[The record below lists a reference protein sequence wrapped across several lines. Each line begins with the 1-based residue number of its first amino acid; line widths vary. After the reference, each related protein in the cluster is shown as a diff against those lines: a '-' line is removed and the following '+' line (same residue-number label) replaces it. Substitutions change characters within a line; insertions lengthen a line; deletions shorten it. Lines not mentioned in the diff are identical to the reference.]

1 MVCNPLV
8 VGGLNSLACL
18 TPFKVLTTHMAE
30 NVQNYEEGKEPAAK
44 RWKPG
49 ETRSLNGDERISF
62 TVFSL
67 YLFIF
72 CACTYLF
79 WPSLPM
85 EVLGGTAAV
94 LGFMLFTTAL
104 FNPGKA
110 DRKHSPYTRKW
121 YLVAFMGAL
130 VVLVGLRSV
139 VRHVD
144 NHVTAIAVIYG
155 SLTALFIVFR
165 KAIMQILMALAAVVF
180 LLVTAFNWSAAV
192 QGQLG
197 FMDVLGKCGQA
208 IFKVQ
213 EIEEVANTIIAG
225 NYLGYLNK
233 VDYRDEQL
241 NLLAIRTVADT
252 GDDELAKA
260 KALLDFVSNEIHY
273 VSDPNDGVEF
283 VRDPVTTII
292 SGGGD
297 CEDQTVVLCS
307 MLESVG
313 VKTYM
318 AFTPDHVFALV
329 SFSKTYPELAHL
341 PYIDIEG
348 KKAYI
353 LDAADPGAEIGYGA
367 AAPVN
372 IERVFDVQRKALVH
386 HSVPGNR

>member
-1 MVCNPLV
+1 
-8 VGGLNSLACL
+8 
-18 TPFKVLTTHMAE
+18 MAE
-30 NVQNYEEGKEPAAK
+30 NVQNYEEGRKPAAK

-62 TVFSL
+62 TVFAL

-85 EVLGGTAAV
+85 KVLGGTAAV
-94 LGFMLFTTAL
+94 LGFMLITTAV

-110 DRKHSPYTRKW
+110 DRKHSRYTRKW
-121 YLVAFMGAL
+121 YMVAFMGAL
-130 VVLVGLRSV
+130 VVLVALRSV

-155 SLTALFIVFR
+155 SLTVLFIVFR
-165 KAIMQILMALAAVVF
+165 KAIMQILMAFVAVVF
-180 LLVTAFNWSAAV
+180 ITVTAFNWSAAV

-213 EIEEVANTIIAG
+213 HIEEVANTIIAG
-225 NYLGYLNK
+225 NYMGYLNK

-241 NLLAIRTVADT
+241 NLLAIRNVADV
-252 GDDELAKA
+252 GDDELAKTQ
-260 KALLDFVSNEIHY
+260 ALLDFVSNEIHY
-273 VSDPNDGVEF
+273 VSDPNDGIEF
-283 VRDPVTTII
+283 ARDPITTII

-318 AFTPDHVFALV
+318 AFTSDHVFALV
-329 SFSKTYPELAHL
+329 GFSKNYPELSNL
-341 PYIDIEG
+341 PVVEVDG
-348 KKAYI
+348 RRTYI
-353 LDAADPGAEIGYGA
+353 LDAADPGAKIGYGA
-367 AAPVN
+367 AAPVS
-372 IERVFDVQRKALVH
+372 IERVFDVRRKALVH
-386 HSVPGNR
+386 HSVPGNP